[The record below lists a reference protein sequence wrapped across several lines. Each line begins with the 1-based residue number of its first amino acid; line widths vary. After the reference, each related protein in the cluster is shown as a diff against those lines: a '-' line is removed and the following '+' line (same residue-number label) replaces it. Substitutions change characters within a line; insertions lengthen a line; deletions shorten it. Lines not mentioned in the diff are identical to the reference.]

1 MLASSAC
8 GGRVTDL
15 THVPA
20 RPGQKESCVMTGLF
34 EQSVIN
40 DPHRSRLS
48 AQVFVSRAHPA
59 KGPPGT
65 TFSPT
70 TATLISGKSKSVLID
85 TLIAIEDVDA
95 IGDFIE
101 RRGTS
106 LDTILITHGHPDH
119 YCGVDRLVARF
130 PDARVAAASG
140 VVDYIRDNR
149 AAELALFEGMLDV
162 AIAKPTSLPQS
173 LGFDVI
179 DLEGEELRVLN
190 VGQGDIAPSTIIWI
204 PSLGTVVAGDVAY
217 NSMHLMLALSGPEEW
232 GHWIQSVNS
241 IRKLNPSRVIAGHK
255 KPEASDDA
263 KGVLDGTEAYI
274 RDFTAVAASASTAD
288 EIFARMSERYPEY
301 SNVSILRLSAE
312 SAANAR

>member
-1 MLASSAC
+1 
-8 GGRVTDL
+8 
-15 THVPA
+15 
-20 RPGQKESCVMTGLF
+20 
-34 EQSVIN
+34 
-40 DPHRSRLS
+40 
-48 AQVFVSRAHPA
+48 
-59 KGPPGT
+59 
-65 TFSPT
+65 
-70 TATLISGKSKSVLID
+70 
-85 TLIAIEDVDA
+85 LIAIEDVDA

-101 RRGTS
+101 RGGTS

-149 AAELALFEGMLDV
+149 AAEFALFEGMLDV

-179 DLEGEELRVLN
+179 DLEGEELRILN